1 MKMHLDTVREPRTRQ
16 RDLHANLIEHAYAD
30 GIALARALASA
41 VACDLRDAILTRG
54 LGLLALSG
62 GTTPQAFLIELGRQR
77 LDWSRVVVTLVDER
91 WVKPDDAR
99 SNARLLRE
107 TLFAGAAAAAR
118 FEPLFE
124 PALHMEAALPRIA
137 RRIDALPL
145 PFDAVVLGMGND
157 GHTASLFPQGDTLA
171 QALDPHGRA
180 RVLRIEAPAAPEPRV
195 TLTLPA
201 LLATSALYLHIEGT
215 AKRAVLAKALDL
227 HTRNEDMP
235 IRAIVN
241 CAGEPLRM
249 YWCP

>member
-1 MKMHLDTVREPRTRQ
+1 MKMHLERVSEPVSRR

-30 GIALARALASA
+30 APGLARALAAA

-54 LGLLALSG
+54 LGLLAVSG
-62 GTTPQAFLIELGRQR
+62 GTTPRRFLSELGRQR
-77 LDWSRVVVTLVDER
+77 LDWGRVVVTLVDER
-91 WVKPDDAR
+91 WVGPDDAR

-124 PALHMEAALPRIA
+124 PSRDPSAVLLRIA
-137 RRIDALPL
+137 RRIEALPL
-145 PFDAVVLGMGND
+145 PFDAVVLGMGSD
-157 GHTASLFPQGDTLA
+157 GHTASLFPGGDTLA
-171 QALDPHGRA
+171 RALDPHGRE
-180 RVLRIEAPAAPEPRV
+180 RVLALQAPGAGEPRV

-201 LLATSALYLHIEGT
+201 LLATAALYLHIEGE
-215 AKRAVLAKALDL
+215 AKRGVLARALDAQ
-227 HTRNEDMP
+227 TRSEDMP
-235 IRAIVN
+235 IRAVIK

>member
-1 MKMHLDTVREPRTRQ
+1 MKMHLDSARDVRPRR

-54 LGLLALSG
+54 IGLLALSG
-62 GTTPQAFLIELGRQR
+62 GTTPQRFLIELGRQR
-77 LDWSRVVVTLVDER
+77 LDWGRVVVTLADER

-124 PALHMEAALPRIA
+124 PAYHPDAALPRIA

-145 PFDAVVLGMGND
+145 PFDAVVLGMGGD
-157 GHTASLFPQGDTLA
+157 GHTASLFPGGDTLA
-171 QALDPHGRA
+171 QALDPHGRQ
-180 RVLRIEAPAAPEPRV
+180 RVVLLHAPAAPEPRI
-195 TLTLPA
+195 TLTLPT
-201 LLATSALYLHIEGT
+201 LLATTALYLHIEGD
-215 AKRAVLAKALDL
+215 AKRAVLAKALDAY
-227 HTRNEDMP
+227 TRNEDMP

-249 YWCP
+249 YWCA

>member
-1 MKMHLDTVREPRTRQ
+1 MKMQLDPVREPAIRR

-30 GIALARALASA
+30 STTLARALASA

-54 LGLLALSG
+54 VGLLALSG
-62 GTTPQAFLIELGRQR
+62 GSTPRQFLRELGRIR
-77 LDWSRVVVTLVDER
+77 LDWSRVTVTLVDER
-91 WVKPDDAR
+91 WVAPDDAR

-107 TLFAGAAAAAR
+107 TLFTGVAAAAR

-124 PALHMEAALPRIA
+124 PARDPASALLRIA

-157 GHTASLFPQGDTLA
+157 GHTASLFPGSDTLL
-171 QALDPHGRA
+171 QALDPHGRE
-180 RVLRIEAPAAPEPRV
+180 RVVALSAPAAPEPRV
-195 TLTLPA
+195 TLTLPT
-201 LLATSALYLHIEGT
+201 LLATAALYLHIEGQE
-215 AKRAVLAKALDL
+215 KRQVLARALDPQ
-227 HTRNEDMP
+227 TRSEQMP
-235 IRAIVN
+235 IRAVIK